1 MILHPAIIALLFS
14 SVIIAAL
21 LLYSSL
27 IGVRILLRWD
37 INSGSE
43 LQLGLERRT
52 YLISTILAY
61 AFGFQIISL
70 FLYIYTADSIHHL
83 FVGAMCA
90 AGTLNLNSYGY
101 PALLLKITTAILAG
115 LWLIL
120 NHTDNQAYDY
130 PLIKKKYALLLL
142 LTPLFITELTLQTMY
157 LLKLN
162 PNVITSCCG
171 SLFSSDA
178 EGIAADLAAL
188 PSIPMKY
195 AFYASM
201 ALTAGVGLYFILK
214 GKLAK
219 TFALLTGGTF
229 LVSIAA
235 IISFISLY
243 FYELPS
249 HHCPFDILQGDY
261 GYVGYPLYISLFTGA
276 IAGTGTGLLALFR
289 KIPSLQLTLPS
300 IQKKLVLVTLTCFV
314 IFTLIVTWQILFSN
328 FILDGY

>member
-1 MILHPAIIALLFS
+1 MILHPAILALLFS
-14 SVIIAAL
+14 SLIIAAL
-21 LLYSSL
+21 LLYSAL
-27 IGVRILLRWD
+27 IGVKILLRWD
-37 INSGSE
+37 LKSGSE
-43 LQLGLERRT
+43 LQLGLERKT

-70 FLYIYTADSIHHL
+70 FLFIYTADSIHQL

-90 AGTLNLNSYGY
+90 AGTLNLNDYGY
-101 PALLLKITTAILAG
+101 PALILKVTTSILAG

-120 NHTDNQAYDY
+120 NHTDNQAFDY

-142 LTPLFITELTLQTMY
+142 LTPLFFAELTLQTIY
-157 LLKLN
+157 LLKLD

-171 SLFSSDA
+171 SLFSADA
-178 EGIAADLAAL
+178 EGISADLAAL

-195 AFYASM
+195 GFYASM
-201 ALTAGVGLYFILK
+201 LLTAGVGLYFMLK
-214 GKLAK
+214 GRLAK

-229 LVSIAA
+229 LVSMAA

-243 FYELPS
+243 VYELPS

-261 GYVGYPLYISLFTGA
+261 GYVGYPLYISLFSGTISG
-276 IAGTGTGLLALFR
+276 IGTGFLSLFR
-289 KIPSLQLTLPS
+289 KILSLLLIIPS
-300 IQKKLVLVTLTCFV
+300 IQKKLVLVTLTCFL
-314 IFTLIVTWQILFSN
+314 IFTLIVTWQIIFSN

>member
-43 LQLGLERRT
+43 LQLVLERRT

-142 LTPLFITELTLQTMY
+142 LTPLFITELTLQTIF

-229 LVSIAA
+229 LISIAA

>member
-201 ALTAGVGLYFILK
+201 TLTAGVGLYFILK

-219 TFALLTGGTF
+219 IFALLTGGTF